1 MTGSSRFD
9 SVIDRINSPKGPADF
24 YNLKKLAEQGHD
36 LSKLPY
42 SIRIL
47 LENAVRSAATMEEAE
62 DAAMNLLEWPKSIGS
77 GFPFMPYRVL
87 LQDYTGVPLIVDL
100 AAMRDAMKRSGGD
113 PRTVNSHVPM
123 DLIIDHSVQ
132 VDGWGDVLAFDLN
145 IEREYER
152 NSERYSLLK
161 WAQSSFRNL

>member
-1 MTGSSRFD
+1 MRGPNDFGS
-9 SVIDRINSPKGPADF
+9 VVDRIDSPTGHREIFDM
-24 YNLKKLAEQGHD
+24 KKLGAQGQD
-36 LSKLPY
+36 LETLPY
-42 SIRIL
+42 SIRVL
-47 LENAVRSAATMEEAE
+47 LENALRHSGKVEGANEAAHRI
-62 DAAMNLLEWPKSIGS
+62 LEWPRSIGS

-87 LQDYTGVPLIVDL
+87 LQEYTGVPLIVDL

-113 PRTVNSHVPM
+113 PRTVNSTVPM

-132 VDGWGDVLAFDLN
+132 VDGWGDTLAFSLN

-161 WAQSSFRNL
+161 W